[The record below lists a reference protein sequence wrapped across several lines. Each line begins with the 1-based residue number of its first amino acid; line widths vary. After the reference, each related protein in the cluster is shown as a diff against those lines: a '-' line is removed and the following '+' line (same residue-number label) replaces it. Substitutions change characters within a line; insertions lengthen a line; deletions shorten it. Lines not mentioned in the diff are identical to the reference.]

1 MSIVEDVNGNRYV
14 MHTFQVPD
22 KLDEKRALLQ
32 AIKNKYDIMK
42 KLTRDGNLN
51 VPQVH
56 DYQEDKKFV
65 DQMGAQSLIA
75 YILEDHIDGISLA

>member
-1 MSIVEDVNGNRYV
+1 

-22 KLDEKRALLQ
+22 KLDEKRTLLQ

-42 KLTRDGNLN
+42 KLTRDGNLK
-51 VPQVH
+51 VPKVH

-65 DQMGAQSLIA
+65 D
-75 YILEDHIDGISLA
+75 